1 MLNAALLI
9 VLTSLIIAAFTM
21 PFFGLTNATCCDD
34 EAMKWGEL
42 TRSFAKWA
50 ILLIVLIPSAV
61 CAYFYGAEHSRLLQL
76 ISMLLSPF
84 GLVGG
89 ILYPLW
95 IVHILQQHRPQVQY

>member
-42 TRSFAKWA
+42 
-50 ILLIVLIPSAV
+50 IVLIPSAV
-61 CAYFYGAEHSRLLQL
+61 CEYFYGAEHSRLLQL